1 MAALRCPNEAGCL
14 PAAPLHAPPR
24 PRARSAQKHGGSWNF
39 RAPLTER
46 YVQCCSVPTVP
57 SELNR
62 PASAVSTD
70 DQTTTTSPPPESA
83 RDNFIYD
90 IIDQDLAEG
99 TYGDRVATRFPP
111 EPNGY
116 LHIGH
121 AKSIVLNFGIK
132 HDYAEWAQTQCHLR
146 FDDTNPDTES
156 PEYVQS
162 IKDAVRWL
170 GYDWEE
176 HEYYAS
182 DYFEQFYQYA
192 VKLIKQGDAY
202 VDSLDEE
209 EIREY
214 RGSVDEPGTPSPYRD
229 RSVEE
234 NLELFRKMKA
244 GEFADGAHV
253 LRAKIDMSS
262 PHMIMRDP
270 LLFRIKH
277 AHHYRQ
283 DDDWCIYPM
292 YDFAHPLEDAIEDIT
307 HSLCTLEFDNNRR
320 VYDWVMEHCL
330 SEKRQPARPRQYE
343 FNRLNLDYTVM
354 SKRKLLHLVEEDYV
368 DGWDDPR
375 LPTIAGLKR
384 RGVPPSA
391 VRSFCRSVGVTR
403 SQSRVQMSHFEH
415 ALRDDLNDK
424 APRVMAVLDPLKVVV
439 TNLDEDDVEWV
450 EANHWPRDI
459 DKSETREMPFT
470 RELYIERED
479 FREDP
484 PDDFIRLA
492 PGREVRLLN
501 GYFFTCEEVVKD
513 DDGTVVEIRGT
524 IDPQT
529 LGGQAP
535 DGRSPAGTL
544 HWVSASHGVPFEARV
559 YDRLFDVPA
568 PDAGEADFTEHL
580 NPDSLTIQEGVLEPA
595 AAEQP
600 DATRYQFVR
609 KGYYWTDP
617 EDSTPDHIVFNQI
630 VPLRDTWGES
640 DSSLSSE
647 EIEAR
652 RQKKEVEKKEQRQR
666 SLEGK
671 TDPAA
676 HLSDDQRTRF
686 AHYHES
692 LGLKREAAATIA
704 GTDALADF
712 FDAALDTYDAPQA
725 VANWVVNELRAELKE
740 RSVDALPFDGAQ
752 FAVLVRLVDTDEIT
766 GRGARTVFEE
776 MLSDGGDPESLVD
789 AHGLRQVDDT
799 EALGD
804 VVTEVLETHSDKVA
818 RYRDG
823 KTGLLG
829 FFMGQ
834 VMEATNG
841 SANPEVVRSLLQ
853 ERLDQ

>member
-1 MAALRCPNEAGCL
+1 
-14 PAAPLHAPPR
+14 
-24 PRARSAQKHGGSWNF
+24 
-39 RAPLTER
+39 
-46 YVQCCSVPTVP
+46 
-57 SELNR
+57 
-62 PASAVSTD
+62 VSTD
-70 DQTTTTSPPPESA
+70 DRTSSTESLPPSP

-90 IIDQDLAEG
+90 IIDEDLEEG
-99 TYGDRVATRFPP
+99 TYGDQVTTRFPP

-132 HDYAEWAQTQCHLR
+132 HDYADRAETRCHLR

-214 RGSVDEPGTPSPYRD
+214 RGTVDEPGTPSPYRD

-244 GEFADGAHV
+244 GEFEDGEHV

-283 DDDWCIYPM
+283 GDDWCLYPM
-292 YDFAHPLEDAIEDIT
+292 YDFAHPLEDAIEDVT

-330 SEKRQPARPRQYE
+330 DEEELPSRPRQYE

-354 SKRKLLHLVEEDYV
+354 SKRRLRHLVEAGFV

-415 ALRDDLNDK
+415 ALRDDLNK
-424 APRVMAVLDPLKVVV
+424 SAPRVMAVLDPLKVVI
-439 TNLDEDDVEWV
+439 TNVDADHVEWL

-459 DKSETREMPFT
+459 DRDAPREVPFT
-470 RELYIERED
+470 RELYIERND
-479 FREDP
+479 FRTDP

-492 PGREVRLLN
+492 PGREVRLLD
-501 GYFFTCEEVVKD
+501 GYFFTCEEVVTD
-513 DDGTVVEIRGT
+513 DDGTVTELRGT
-524 IDPQT
+524 VDPET
-529 LGGQAP
+529 RGGRAP
-535 DGRSPAGTL
+535 DGRSPEGSL

-559 YDRLFDVPA
+559 YDRLFEVPN
-568 PDAGEADFTEHL
+568 PRAGDADFTEHL
-580 NPDSLTIQEGVLEPA
+580 NPESLTVQEGVIEPV
-595 AAEQP
+595 AAEK
-600 DATRYQFVR
+600 AEETRFQFVR
-609 KGYYWTDP
+609 QGYYWTDP
-617 EDSTPDHIVFNQI
+617 VDSSADHLVFNQI
-630 VPLRDTWGES
+630 VPLRDTWGET
-640 DSSLSSE
+640 DSSLSRE
-647 EIEAR
+647 ELEAR
-652 RQKKEVEKKEQRQR
+652 RREKEREKQKHRAR

-671 TDPAA
+671 TDPASL
-676 HLSDDQRTRF
+676 LSDARRARF
-686 AHYHES
+686 ERYHADH
-692 LGLKREAAATIA
+692 GVPREAAAVIA
-704 GTDALADF
+704 GDDALADF
-712 FDAALDTYDAPQA
+712 FEAARAAYDAPEA
-725 VANWVVNELRAELKE
+725 LANWIVNELRAELKD

-752 FAVLVRLVDTDEIT
+752 FARLVRLVDTDEIT
-766 GRGARTVFEE
+766 NRAARTVFEE
-776 MLSDGGDPESLVD
+776 MMEAGEEPDALVD
-789 AHGLRQVDDT
+789 AHGLRRVDD
-799 EALGD
+799 EAALD
-804 VVTEVLETHSDKVA
+804 SVVTSVLDDHPDEVA

-834 VMEATNG
+834 VMEATDG
-841 SANPEVVRSLLQ
+841 SANPEVARTLLQ
-853 ERLDQ
+853 ERLDG